1 MKKLLCLIAVM
12 LLLTA
17 CSSDSTDTAAQ
28 PEPAESKPA
37 TETVQRAADAV
48 ERTADQV
55 VEKGQELKEDV
66 QEYGQKASDA
76 VADKAEELQTG
87 AQQLAKDGSD
97 KLAALV
103 PSAVNFEQGRS
114 VYQQSCRSCHDGG
127 LMGAP
132 QIGHARYGA
141 DVDVLTQNTIKGIG
155 RMPARGGNPRLSDEE
170 IRAAVEYM
178 VEQSK

>member
-28 PEPAESKPA
+28 PEPAESRPA
-37 TETVQRAADAV
+37 EETVQRATDTVQRTAEQAV
-48 ERTADQV
+48 ER
-55 VEKGQELKEDV
+55 GQELV
-66 QEYGQKASDA
+66 
-76 VADKAEELQTG
+76 EE
-87 AQQLAKDGSD
+87 GSD
-97 KLAALV
+97 RLAALV
-103 PSAVNFEQGRS
+103 PSAVNFEHGS
-114 VYQQSCRSCHDGG
+114 SIYQQNCSSCHNGG

-141 DVDVLTQNTIKGIG
+141 DIDELTENTITGIG
-155 RMPARGGNPRLSDEE
+155 RMPARGGNPRLSDED

-178 VEQSK
+178 VDQSK

>member
-28 PEPAESKPA
+28 PEPAEARPA
-37 TETVQRAADAV
+37 EETVQRSTD
-48 ERTADQV
+48 ADQRTV
-55 VEKGQELKEDV
+55 
-66 QEYGQKASDA
+66 
-76 VADKAEELQTG
+76 TG
-87 AQQLAKDGSD
+87 EGSD
-97 KLAALV
+97 RMAPDASAA
-103 PSAVNFEQGRS
+103 NFEQGS
-114 VYQQSCRSCHDGG
+114 AIYQQNCSSCHDAE

-132 QIGHARYGA
+132 PIGHARYSA
-141 DVDVLTQNTIKGIG
+141 DLEVLVENSIEGIG
-155 RMPARGGNPRLSDEE
+155 LMPARGGNPNLDDEE